1 MKFSKSQVLMQGKS
15 LGCLKLAPADFCYPK
30 DMNIPWGQK
39 AKARLKELGR
49 TQKWLADQLGVVESA
64 VSHWFKGTHNPH
76 LSRIVRIAELLD
88 MTFSELIEHD
98 DAIAQDLEELDWLR
112 ERRRFSPAMV
122 KYLTTLIKALP
133 SDLKE
138 AQAFLPP
145 PPPKQEN

>member
-1 MKFSKSQVLMQGKS
+1 
-15 LGCLKLAPADFCYPK
+15 
-30 DMNIPWGQK
+30 
-39 AKARLKELGR
+39 
-49 TQKWLADQLGVVESA
+49 
-64 VSHWFKGTHNPH
+64 
-76 LSRIVRIAELLD
+76 

-138 AQAFLPP
+138 AFLAI
-145 PPPKQEN
+145 